1 MAYLADQGMDVPES
15 ATLSELGELVDRYFA
30 VDAGPFV
37 RAATIARFGPPD
49 RARVELIRAR
59 RELRRVRRDIR
70 NRINVTSRVRGA
82 LSLRS
87 LAV

>member
-1 MAYLADQGMDVPES
+1 
-15 ATLSELGELVDRYFA
+15 
-30 VDAGPFV
+30 V
-37 RAATIARFGPPD
+37 RAATVARFGPPD
-49 RARVELIRAR
+49 QARVELIRAR

-70 NRINVTSRVRGA
+70 NRINLTSRVRGA